1 MHVTDTQRGF
11 PLGVLF
17 VMLLLLAALS
27 IAASAGYFYYTCT
40 GAIRDTVDATRK
52 HSTELIEALGSVAE
66 LSYAG
71 KSYGSLR
78 LLLREKIKGNNGMV
92 AFFTL
97 ADGSIK
103 AHSSPEDEKAVAGNI
118 AGDEFAYNRDQIFL
132 PLAGK
137 ANEVHFLE
145 YNIIA
150 RSVPFDR
157 RQREFI
163 KRFFYPAI
171 GSTGW
176 LATRAVY
183 HRGKPVG
190 TINFIISKDRV
201 YSVITNTAAGARKL
215 LTLLLLGSLLAS
227 LIVSLMVFLRAQ
239 RVPAMA
245 FAGADSGPREGA
257 FRGGRVPARPAASGV
272 APGDATAHA
281 TGGAIRDAIPII
293 K

>member
-11 PLGVLF
+11 PWGVLF

-27 IAASAGYFYYTCT
+27 IAAAAGYFYYTCS
-40 GAIRDTVDATRK
+40 GAIRSTIDATRK
-52 HSTELIEALGSVAE
+52 HSTELIEVLGSVAE
-66 LSYAG
+66 ISHAR

-78 LLLREKIKGNNGMV
+78 LLLREKIKGSNGMV

-97 ADGSIK
+97 SDGSIM
-103 AHSSPEDEKAVAGNI
+103 AHSSLEGEKAVAGNI
-118 AGDEFAYNRDQIFL
+118 AGDEFTYNRDQIFL
-132 PLAGK
+132 PLTRRT
-137 ANEVHFLE
+137 NEVHFLE

-163 KRFFYPAI
+163 KRFLYPAI

-183 HRGKPVG
+183 SNGRPVG
-190 TINFIISKDRV
+190 TFNFIISKDPV
-201 YSVITNTAAGARKL
+201 YSIITSTAAGTRKL
-215 LTLLLLGSLLAS
+215 LTLLLLGSLLVS
-227 LIVSLMVFLRAQ
+227 LIVSLMLYLRMQ
-239 RVPAMA
+239 RMPALA
-245 FAGADSGPREGA
+245 FAAADSGPREGA
-257 FRGGRVPARPAASGV
+257 LNDGSGRLRPPKSVLTRGEPAARK
-272 APGDATAHA
+272 
-281 TGGAIRDAIPII
+281 TGSAIRDAIPII